1 MTSLFQG
8 QLRRGLRAGLVG
20 GLGEHEKHF
29 WARLRRPSR
38 LPSEGHA
45 GLSQGQG
52 EQRREGASPA
62 ASPSERERPPTQC
75 GRGQGPVEGG
85 ACWGFPALPAG
96 PACLRSCLSPASS
109 QPASQELQCGF
120 HGAGQAGSAALPAAP
135 GQDHVDGQ
143 EELQELLGR
152 VGLLR
157 DHKELELLCPGGL
170 ELRVRVFWAVCRS
183 QQGQVPVEGG
193 GLARGQG
200 RGPWGG
206 IKGCCLSDHLE
217 APPQPPPPVRPPVD
231 PTQSLSLAALPPPQS
246 CLPWKRFH
254 SAPFYGS
261 LSDSAARKEA
271 EGAGSPD
278 RASASTAENEVCT
291 QDKV

>member
-52 EQRREGASPA
+52 EQRQEGASPA

-75 GRGQGPVEGG
+75 GRGQAQWRGG
-85 ACWGFPALPAG
+85 PAG
-96 PACLRSCLSPASS
+96 ASLPCLQGPPASAAACLQQAAS

-120 HGAGQAGSAALPAAP
+120 NGAGQAGSAALPAAP

-217 APPQPPPPVRPPVD
+217 APPSPPR
-231 PTQSLSLAALPPPQS
+231 
-246 CLPWKRFH
+246 
-254 SAPFYGS
+254 
-261 LSDSAARKEA
+261 
-271 EGAGSPD
+271 
-278 RASASTAENEVCT
+278 
-291 QDKV
+291 